1 MIAVE
6 GVLYSIIFF
15 VGIWVFW
22 FVLNGC
28 WIIWYLRF
36 WFLVFLFVY
45 LRFFFLI
52 IVIWNSLILS
62 WSVVVFVSCGG
73 VLLIGKIFIINVYFW
88 DWFGGFILLD
98 NINLI
103 LFIIVFVILGLK
115 CL

>member
-1 MIAVE
+1 M
-6 GVLYSIIFF
+6 
-15 VGIWVFW
+15 
-22 FVLNGC
+22 
-28 WIIWYLRF
+28 
-36 WFLVFLFVY
+36 
-45 LRFFFLI
+45 I

>member
-1 MIAVE
+1 M
-6 GVLYSIIFF
+6 
-15 VGIWVFW
+15 
-22 FVLNGC
+22 
-28 WIIWYLRF
+28 
-36 WFLVFLFVY
+36 
-45 LRFFFLI
+45 I
-52 IVIWNSLILS
+52 IVIWNLLILS